1 MIKGKIALITGASGG
16 IGKSILDL
24 FIKNEV
30 KVICLINKNSNFI
43 KKYKNKNVE
52 FIKSDLRDY
61 DNLKN
66 QVEKIFTKKK
76 KLDILVNNAGI
87 ASGALVEMTSQK
99 ILKESFEVNF
109 FAQIRLT
116 QLLLKYLKKS
126 KSPSI
131 VNMGSIVNFVPER
144 GTLAYGSS
152 KAAFMHATKI
162 MAKEFA
168 TYKIR
173 VNGIAPNVT
182 KTKMLKKMNIN
193 SKNHLISKSYLN
205 RVCLPIEVAKTVV
218 FLSSEDASYVNGQIL
233 RLDGGMDI

>member
-193 SKNHLISKSYLN
+193 SKTYLN